1 MRRSCRRIAFG
12 APLADRSLM
21 TLPSVPVLSPCIGL
35 CEIAADG
42 LCEGCH
48 RSLDE
53 IAHWGGLPEASRRR
67 LMDEVLPARAALRE
81 EG

>member
-1 MRRSCRRIAFG
+1 
-12 APLADRSLM
+12 M
-21 TLPSVPVLSPCIGL
+21 TLPSPVLSPCIGL

-48 RSLDE
+48 RSLAE
-53 IAHWGGLPEASRRR
+53 IARWGVMQEAERLR

-81 EG
+81 VP

>member
-1 MRRSCRRIAFG
+1 
-12 APLADRSLM
+12 M
-21 TLPSVPVLSPCIGL
+21 TLPSPVLSPCIGL

-48 RSLDE
+48 RSLAE
-53 IAHWGGLPEASRRR
+53 IARWGGMQDAERLR

-81 EG
+81 VP

>member
-1 MRRSCRRIAFG
+1 
-12 APLADRSLM
+12 M
-21 TLPSVPVLSPCIGL
+21 TLPSPVLSPCIGL

-48 RSLDE
+48 RSLGE
-53 IAHWGGLPEASRRR
+53 IARWGGMQDAERLR

-81 EG
+81 VP